1 MKLYF
6 MLVLYPVNPLHTKNI
21 KSLIFQS
28 ITLAGYNYVPK
39 KNFCDLM
46 QWFLILDVLGIITL
60 TRTVK

>member
-39 KNFCDLM
+39 KLLWPDAM
-46 QWFLILDVLGIITL
+46 VLNL
-60 TRTVK
+60 RCALE